1 MFGFSL
7 RQSCFPCR
15 GSAQHRFKPGT
26 FDPDHTAA
34 QFSVRHM
41 GISTVRGG
49 FDKTTGTVSYDPV
62 DPSKLFI
69 DATID
74 TATVNTRVQMRDSDL
89 RSLKYLDVAKYP
101 AMTFKST
108 RTEVVGAGKFRITGD
123 LTIRGV
129 RRQAVLDVEGPSDAI
144 KDPMGNVRMG
154 ASATTIINGNDFGLT
169 TMRGMI
175 GDEIQIVLDV
185 EMTRV
190 AK

>member
-1 MFGFSL
+1 
-7 RQSCFPCR
+7 
-15 GSAQHRFKPGT
+15 
-26 FDPDHTAA
+26 
-34 QFSVRHM
+34 M

-74 TATVNTRVQMRDSDL
+74 TATVNTRVQMRDNDL

-101 AMTFKST
+101 AMAFKST

-129 RRQAVLDVEGPSDAI
+129 RRQAVLDAEGPSDAI
-144 KDPMGNVRMG
+144 KDPMGKCP
-154 ASATTIINGNDFGLT
+154 NGCKRNNNYQPQRFRSNDDAWNDW
-169 TMRGMI
+169 RRNS
-175 GDEIQIVLDV
+175 D
-185 EMTRV
+185 RSRR
-190 AK
+190 